1 MINIRLSKLRH
12 YKILTLNDNDN
23 FIINL
28 EGNIINTI
36 FPTLLW
42 FFPQKAYKI
51 SNEQV
56 LMLESKK
63 NKIEVDILLVTGI
76 SLILSKISYPIIDKL
91 KLGTSFQFS
100 TIILLLSFIICVLA
114 KLLSYKKDINTLSS
128 LINLNECQLVK
139 IRLLREKSFIK
150 DAIISIISCAFLL
163 LLVLLNIYIYLESS
177 SIFFLIA
184 FVFCTYIFLFSTTTV
199 NPPIYIN
206 DIEVIK

>member
-163 LLVLLNIYIYLESS
+163 LLVLLNIYIYLESI